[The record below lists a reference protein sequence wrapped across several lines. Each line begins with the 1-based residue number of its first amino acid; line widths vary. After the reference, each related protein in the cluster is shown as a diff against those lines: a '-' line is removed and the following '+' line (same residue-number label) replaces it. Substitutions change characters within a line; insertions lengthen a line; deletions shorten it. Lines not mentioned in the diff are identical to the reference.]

1 MKRGNTAAASV
12 YTGPLGE
19 LVVDTGLG
27 TLRLQD
33 GVTAGGL
40 LLATQAQAANIVSP
54 ASYLPT
60 YTGNIG
66 ANTAAGYLTIGNVVS
81 SNYLYA
87 NGVNILSSI
96 SAGYGNANV
105 AAYLASGT
113 DPTLTYYSNALSS
126 NIATVTAAITA
137 ANTASNTAL
146 QTTNANI
153 GLLYSGNVSTQ
164 ANIGAYQTY
173 ANTTNAITQANIGA
187 LYSGNISTQA
197 NIGLLYSGNISTQA
211 NLGAYQTYA
220 NTTNATTQAN
230 IGTLYSGN
238 ITTQANLG
246 AFQISTATAIGSLA
260 ISANANTVAYL
271 GKNSVTIG
279 TISANTNIGGN
290 LVVSG
295 NLFVLGILN
304 YINTDIIQTN
314 EYVNT
319 VYATNLYAST
329 IGNTGAVITGATLGL
344 ANTGDVSANI
354 GALYSGN
361 ISTQANLGAFQ
372 ISANT
377 RIQTHDANIGLLY
390 SGNISTQANLGSY
403 QTYANVTNA
412 TTQANLGAFQT
423 YANTSFI
430 TSAAAYGNSNVALL
444 LSSGTVTPIASAS
457 LVTVPYGPAQNQTD
471 LALISLAHS
480 LIA

>member
-197 NIGLLYSGNISTQA
+197 N
-211 NLGAYQTYA
+211 LGAYQTYA
-220 NTTNATTQAN
+220 NANAATQQ
-230 IGTLYSGN
+230 
-238 ITTQANLG
+238 TQIN
-246 AFQISTATAIGSLA
+246 SLA
-260 ISANANTVAYL
+260 TNANANVAAYL
-271 GKNSVTIG
+271 TTSTG
-279 TISANTNIGGN
+279 NI
-290 LVVSG
+290 
-295 NLFVLGILN
+295 
-304 YINTDIIQTN
+304 
-314 EYVNT
+314 
-319 VYATNLYAST
+319 AA
-329 IGNTGAVITGATLGL
+329 GNTVITGTLTVSSTIQFANLTTSQINAITTL
-344 ANTGDVSANI
+344 ARGMTVYNYTTGNIQVYNGTKWANI
-354 GALYSGN
+354 
-361 ISTQANLGAFQ
+361 I
-372 ISANT
+372 
-377 RIQTHDANIGLLY
+377 
-390 SGNISTQANLGSY
+390 
-403 QTYANVTNA
+403 
-412 TTQANLGAFQT
+412 
-423 YANTSFI
+423 
-430 TSAAAYGNSNVALL
+430 
-444 LSSGTVTPIASAS
+444 LS
-457 LVTVPYGPAQNQTD
+457 
-471 LALISLAHS
+471 
-480 LIA
+480 